1 MPFLLLGIVS
11 STFHFAWFVQSI
23 FLGVAHWYEPIHP
36 TFLQGHELGS
46 CMRSE
51 GCYFSPA
58 LCLYGLK
65 FLGYSDT
72 LFKASVASTLAEFNS
87 IWDCA
92 TWIWD
97 SPCHP
102 IGFWLNLTHN
112 MQGFCPS
119 LFLDPTYKT
128 NCLKS
133 QFLTRLFQ
141 STVSITNGLIGLS
154 DDEGIHGNVKMRP
167 CWTHPLPGG
176 IWNGF
181 LGTFGEC
188 STDCTNCE
196 SVPSGL
202 WFGCLTFFSW
212 LGFLS
217 FGVDIDSELIGS
229 DGVPTLT
236 WSALVWTVL
245 SDLDLSSFSELSLS
259 TLASNSNILPQLRD
273 LCHDFTNDVLFTIFK
288 ELLNLARCS
297 CRLFPTKLDVTG
309 MKKPTIL
316 VNHLTI
322 VVNDCSMAL
331 PLGHPAQIAW
341 SFPNVPIPW
350 RVITTKL
357 MSWPK
362 PGMLLLQP
370 SMKLFSFLLELSMWL
385 TTEIT
390 RLLPSWSFNFIS
402 N

>member
-1 MPFLLLGIVS
+1 MPVLLLGIVS

-23 FLGVAHWYEPIHP
+23 FLGVAHWYEPIPQLSFKDMNSVAACDLRDAISLRHCAF
-36 TFLQGHELGS
+36 TAS
-46 CMRSE
+46 S
-51 GCYFSPA
+51 SWDA
-58 LCLYGLK
+58 
-65 FLGYSDT
+65 

-102 IGFWLNLTHN
+102 TGFWLNLTHN

-133 QFLTRLFQ
+133 QFPTRLFQ
-141 STVSITNGLIGLS
+141 STVGITNGLIGLS

-245 SDLDLSSFSELSLS
+245 S
-259 TLASNSNILPQLRD
+259 
-273 LCHDFTNDVLFTIFK
+273 IFIF
-288 ELLNLARCS
+288 R
-297 CRLFPTKLDVTG
+297 T
-309 MKKPTIL
+309 
-316 VNHLTI
+316 
-322 VVNDCSMAL
+322 
-331 PLGHPAQIAW
+331 
-341 SFPNVPIPW
+341 VPIDLGLEFEHFA
-350 RVITTKL
+350 TA
-357 MSWPK
+357 
-362 PGMLLLQP
+362 PGSLP
-370 SMKLFSFLLELSMWL
+370 
-385 TTEIT
+385 
-390 RLLPSWSFNFIS
+390 RLH
-402 N
+402 